1 MTIRKETRIRRTAE
15 NVSGETENS
24 ATVEMSLYCLTDKQ
38 EDNIRELLKDF
49 WVKVKRIVE
58 ESERG

>member
-15 NVSGETENS
+15 NVSGEAEHS